1 MNRLCVLFFALF
13 FGASFSIPLA
23 APEPES
29 GSSQLNEVD
38 GGALAD
44 QLREREGKIRLLP
57 EEERT
62 ALRAAQQKALEDPA
76 VKEALAKRDA
86 AMAEF
91 QQAFRD
97 SMVKAEP
104 EVAPILQKLAGGAG
118 RGY

>member
-1 MNRLCVLFFALF
+1 MNRLCVRLLALI
-13 FGASFSIPLA
+13 FGASLAIPLVA
-23 APEPES
+23 AEPEN

-38 GGALAD
+38 GSALAA
-44 QLREREGKIRLLP
+44 QLQERDAKIRQLP
-57 EEERT
+57 EEERE
-62 ALRAAQQKALEDPA
+62 ALRTAQKKALEDPA

-104 EVAPILQKLAGGAG
+104 EVAPILKKLVGGAG